1 METERIKMGLVGCGG
16 MSGAHMGAYRQ
27 LWSKGLRDFEIVAAC
42 DIAEERAEE
51 RANQAHEFQ
60 GGTKPAVYTELDE
73 MLAKHPDLECVDIC
87 ALHSAHHTLAVPA
100 LNAGKHVIIEKPF
113 GITMRACQLMM
124 EAAERNDKIISVA
137 ENYRLA
143 RIQRTRSWA
152 IAQGRI
158 GEPRMFFWIEVGE
171 GLGKWGWRN
180 FKMDAGGGWALD
192 GGVHFTDLMRYI
204 LGLEAE
210 EVYAINKAYEPY
222 RYDNPGEREGGYAV
236 DVEDA
241 MIATIKF
248 EQGVTAQWTWVGSA
262 PGQGFGQ
269 HTIYGSEGALDWG
282 RGLVPR
288 GGEPISNEDLMKE
301 FMDSLSDSE
310 REYYFP
316 GGIEDTVAIELKYFA
331 DAIRSGGKPEV
342 DAVEGMRSE
351 AICMAVYE
359 SGWFGRPVTIAEI
372 ENCELEGYQKEIN
385 DKLGIGV

>member
-1 METERIKMGLVGCGG
+1 MAERIKMGLVGCGG
-16 MSGAHMGAYRQ
+16 MSGAHMNAYRE

-42 DIAEERAEE
+42 DIVSASAEE

-100 LNAGKHVIIEKPF
+100 LDAGKHVIIEKPF
-113 GITMRACQLMM
+113 GITMRACKLMM
-124 EAAERNDKIISVA
+124 EAADRNDKIISVA

-152 IAQGRI
+152 VAQGRI
-158 GEPRMFFWIEVGE
+158 GDPRMFFWVEAGE
-171 GLGKWGWRN
+171 NLGKWGWRN

-192 GGVHFTDLMRYI
+192 GGVHFTDLMRFI
-204 LGLEAE
+204 LGMEAE

-222 RYDNPGEREGGYAV
+222 RYDNPAERAGGHAV

-241 MIATIKF
+241 MMATIKF

-262 PGQGFGQ
+262 PGHNFRQ
-269 HTIYGSEGALDWG
+269 HTVYGSEGALDWNV
-282 RGLVPR
+282 GLVPR
-288 GGEPISNEDLMKE
+288 GGEPISNDDLMKE

-310 REYYFP
+310 QEYYFP
-316 GGIEDTVAIELKYFA
+316 GGVEDTVAIELKYFA

-385 DKLGIGV
+385 DKLGIGA

>member
-1 METERIKMGLVGCGG
+1 MAERIKMGLVGCGG
-16 MSGAHMGAYRQ
+16 MSGAHMGGYRE
-27 LWSKGLRDFEIVAAC
+27 LWSKGIRDYEIVAAC
-42 DIAEERAEE
+42 DIAVERAEE

-100 LNAGKHVIIEKPF
+100 LDAGKHVIIEKPF
-113 GITMRACQLMM
+113 GITMRACKLMM
-124 EAAERNDKIISVA
+124 DAADRNDKIISVA

-152 IAQGRI
+152 VAQGRI
-158 GEPRMFFWIEVGE
+158 GDPRMFFWIEASE

-204 LGLEAE
+204 LGMEAE
-210 EVYAINKAYEPY
+210 EVYAINKAYEPF
-222 RYDNPGEREGGYAV
+222 RYDNPAEREGGYAV

-262 PGQGFGQ
+262 PGHGFRQ
-269 HTIYGSEGALDWG
+269 HTVYGSEGSLDWNE
-282 RGLVPR
+282 GLVPR
-288 GGEPISNEDLMKE
+288 RGEPISNDDLMQE
-301 FMDSLSDSE
+301 FTDSLSDSE

-316 GGIEDTVAIELKYFA
+316 GGVEDTVAIELKYFA

-359 SGWFGRPVTIAEI
+359 SGWFGSPSD
-372 ENCELEGYQKEIN
+372 N
-385 DKLGIGV
+385 

>member
-1 METERIKMGLVGCGG
+1 MAERIKMGLVGCGG
-16 MSGAHMGAYRQ
+16 MSGAHMGGYRN
-27 LWSKGLRDFEIVAAC
+27 LWEKGIRDYDIVAAC
-42 DIAEERAEE
+42 DIELERAEE
-51 RANQAHEFQ
+51 RANQAHDFQ

-73 MLAKHPDLECVDIC
+73 MLTKHPELACVDIC

-100 LNAGKHVIIEKPF
+100 LDAGKHVIIEKPF
-113 GITMRACQLMM
+113 GITMRACKLMM
-124 EAAERNDKIISVA
+124 EAAEKNDKIISVA

-143 RIQRTRSWA
+143 RSQRTRRWA
-152 IAQGRI
+152 VAEGRI
-158 GEPRMFFWIEVGE
+158 GEPRMFFWIEVNE

-192 GGVHFTDLMRYI
+192 GGVHFTDLMRFI
-204 LGLEAE
+204 LGMEAE

-222 RYDNPGEREGGYAV
+222 RYDNPAEREGGYAV

-262 PGQGFGQ
+262 PGHHFNQ
-269 HTIYGSEGALDWG
+269 HTVYGSEGALDF
-282 RGLVPR
+282 RQGLIPR
-288 GGEPISNEDLMKE
+288 GGEPIPNNELERE
-301 FMDSLSDSE
+301 FMDSLSDDE

-316 GGIEDTVAIELKYFA
+316 GGVEDTVAIELKYFA
-331 DAIRSGGKPEV
+331 DAIRDGGTPEV
-342 DAVEGMRSE
+342 DGLEGLRSQ

-359 SGWFGRPVTIAEI
+359 SGWFGRPVTLAEI

-385 DKLGIGV
+385 EHLGI